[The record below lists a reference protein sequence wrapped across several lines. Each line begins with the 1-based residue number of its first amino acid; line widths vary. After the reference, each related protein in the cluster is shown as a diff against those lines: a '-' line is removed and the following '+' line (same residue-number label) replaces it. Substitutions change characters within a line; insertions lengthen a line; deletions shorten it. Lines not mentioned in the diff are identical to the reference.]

1 MTREEAARDIDNTAC
16 CFSDK
21 QFRDAMHMAADALR
35 GPHPDPITG
44 LVPCGCGGVARVAVQ
59 YAYPDER
66 RVFCERCGLTT
77 IWLSAP
83 MSVLQFHWNRAM
95 GMLEVEG

>member
-35 GPHPDPITG
+35 GPQPDPITG
-44 LVPCGCGGVARVAVQ
+44 LVPCGCGGKAANEDFFDGFFHLSRVTC
-59 YAYPDER
+59 PK
-66 RVFCERCGLTT
+66 CGIEVTT
-77 IWLSAP
+77 ADG
-83 MSVLQFHWNRAM
+83 QAKAAWNRAM
-95 GMLEVEG
+95 GMPEVEG